1 MSKTHIYFVPGM
13 AANSKIYEH
22 ISLDENLF
30 ECHFLEWKIPTS
42 KGESIQSYAQRMCE
56 EVKHE
61 NSVLIGVSF
70 GGVMV
75 QEMSRI
81 ISTKKIIIISSIKSN
96 LELPKRFKL
105 AASTKAYKLFPA
117 KFLENLDSYI
127 NYFLGD
133 YQSKK
138 FEAYQKYMS
147 VRNATYLHWAI
158 DCVLHWQQNQSQGNI
173 VHIHGTKD
181 EVFPIKHIN
190 NCIEIENGTH
200 AMILTKAKKITS
212 AIQQALIC

>member
-13 AANSKIYEH
+13 GANSKIYER
-22 ISLDENLF
+22 ISLDKNLF
-30 ECHFLEWKIPTS
+30 ECHFLEWKMPLS
-42 KGESIQSYAQRMCE
+42 KNESIQDYAQRMCE
-56 EVKHE
+56 EIKHA
-61 NSVLIGVSF
+61 NPVLIGVSF
-70 GGVMV
+70 GGIMV
-75 QEMSRI
+75 QEMGEI

-105 AASTKAYKLFPA
+105 AAATKAYKLFPA

-133 YQSKK
+133 YESKK
-138 FEAYQKYMS
+138 LEAYQKYMS

-158 DCVLHWQQNQSQGNI
+158 DCVLHWQQNQSQRNI

-181 EVFPIKHIN
+181 EVFQIKRIK

-200 AMILTKAKKITS
+200 AMIITKAKKITS
-212 AIQQALIC
+212 VIQQALIC